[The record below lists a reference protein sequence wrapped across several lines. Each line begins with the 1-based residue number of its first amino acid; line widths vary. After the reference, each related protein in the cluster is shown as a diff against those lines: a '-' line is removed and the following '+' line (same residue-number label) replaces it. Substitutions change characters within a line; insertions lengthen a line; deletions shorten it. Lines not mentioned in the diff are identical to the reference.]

1 MALRFAKGDDFAGYK
16 VERVHLSDDGIERYE
31 VRPKDG
37 LTRALLHCAARDEQ
51 DSPPRDV
58 ALEAIAL
65 RLAAI
70 DDPGLPRLIEAR
82 KTDQFPWVVTEYPPK
97 ARKLS
102 TALQG
107 TRFESIANAFGLID
121 AIAALLERARER
133 GFVHGR
139 LHPGLIW
146 FDERN
151 RLAKVYDLGFAEI
164 FGPMPLSCP
173 QRYCLAPEQIK
184 GAPASE
190 RSDIYTLGVILY
202 ELLAG
207 HPIFMTEEQAPS
219 REKMIDLIL
228 TREPAALASIRP
240 LPTYIDE
247 FVFRAMAK
255 REAERFADWGAFR
268 SALQAVAARYLR
280 EAPSSGPVAAPDS
293 SEPSDPDRVQRDTL
307 ESAPSADPPT
317 VVIAAGDLPPPSP
330 PEAPHNPPVEL
341 PPASPAVVPR
351 PTSPAAELPTAP
363 ELPGPTQ
370 DEVPAPPPPRMPTD
384 DQERLP
390 RQWRQRR
397 KKKEPIA
404 AIAAAA
410 LLIIVVLSIAA
421 VWRDAPRSAR
431 VDAPPPMATAAEL
444 VPPVMLLPHAP
455 APIASS
461 ASSADKERAR
471 ALVLQATEA
480 VFADQLTKAEALL
493 RAAWQLEKTYD
504 IAGNLGH
511 VELTN
516 GKPRDAADHLRFCL
530 ATLPPSEGTKQ
541 RDRVQRRFDEA
552 RRLVAALRISVDV
565 PGTEVSID
573 GALVGISPLGAEVF
587 VDPGDRVVTARLAG
601 YNAEPAIVVA
611 RAGATYDV
619 TLRRLPGAP
628 AVAELPPAAPPGHP
642 PAPAAPPAAPEAP
655 AAAST
660 SAATQTPAHAAA
672 KAPHGQ
678 RGRPAEPAPSSSVS
692 PEVAELRALYQYA
705 PPPDEGR

>member
-16 VERVHLSDDGIERYE
+16 VERLHLSDDGIERYD

-37 LTRALLHCAARDEQ
+37 LSRALLHCPAWEEQ
-51 DSPPRDV
+51 DNPPRDV

-65 RLAAI
+65 RLASI
-70 DDPGLPRLIEAR
+70 DAPGLPTLIEAR
-82 KTDQFPWVVTEYPPK
+82 KTDHFPWVVTEYPPR

-107 TRFESIANAFGLID
+107 ARFESVANAFGLID
-121 AIAALLERARER
+121 SIAALLERASER

-146 FDERN
+146 FDDRN

-207 HPIFMTEEQAPS
+207 HPIFMTEEQAPG

-228 TREPAALASIRP
+228 TRAPAALASIRP

-247 FVFRAMAK
+247 FLFRAIAK
-255 REAERFADWGAFR
+255 READRFADWGAFR

-280 EAPSSGPVAAPDS
+280 EAPNSGPVVAPDS

-307 ESAPSADPPT
+307 ESAPSADSLL
-317 VVIAAGDLPPPSP
+317 VVTAAGDLPPPSP

-351 PTSPAAELPTAP
+351 PTPPAAELPMAP

-370 DEVPAPPPPRMPTD
+370 DEVPAPPPPRMPANI
-384 DQERLP
+384 QERRP
-390 RQWRQRR
+390 REWRQRR

-410 LLIIVVLSIAA
+410 LLIVVVLSIAA

-431 VDAPPPMATAAEL
+431 VDAPSPTATAADL
-444 VPPVMLLPHAP
+444 VPPVLLLSPGP
-455 APIASS
+455 PPIASN
-461 ASSADKERAR
+461 ADKERAR
-471 ALVLQATEA
+471 ALVLQATDA

-493 RAAWQLEKTYD
+493 RAAWQLEKAYD
-504 IAGNLGH
+504 IAGNLGY

-530 ATLPPSEGTKQ
+530 ETLPPAEGTKQ

-552 RRLVAALRISVDV
+552 RRLVAALRISVDA
-565 PGTEVSID
+565 PGAEVSID
-573 GALVGISPLGAEVF
+573 GAPVGISPLAAEVF

-601 YNAEPAIVVA
+601 YNAEPAIVAA
-611 RAGATYDV
+611 RAGATHDV
-619 TLRRLPGAP
+619 TLGRLAGA
-628 AVAELPPAAPPGHP
+628 
-642 PAPAAPPAAPEAP
+642 PAPAAPSAAPEAP

-660 SAATQTPAHAAA
+660 SAATQAPVHAAA

-678 RGRPAEPAPSSSVS
+678 RRRPAEPAPSPSVS

-705 PPPDEGR
+705 PPPEAVR